1 MAKSGRKTKKKTGGG
16 SGGGGFNIGLVIF
29 LVILVYVLYSV
40 FRYATSKQVVGYE
53 VRNGSLQSNRIY
65 TGLALR
71 SEEIAKAEYAGYV
84 NYYTKEGERIG
95 ADKLACT
102 IDTSGQVAEALQ
114 SGTTSGFTSDDY
126 SDLQS
131 QITEFA
137 ASYTPGTFSSVYNF
151 KESLNSTVQ
160 KITNS
165 SILGDIEN
173 IADSASI
180 HYCNT
185 DTTGYIVYSTDGYE
199 DKTFDTLTKTDFD
212 TTSYQKTTVENNALV
227 SVGDPIYRLETSE
240 DWSLAIALSG
250 SDEAK
255 ELEDLSVVEV
265 KFMKNQL
272 TAWATIT
279 TRQDD
284 EGNYYA
290 NLAFTNSLCTFCT
303 DRFLDIEL
311 LTDNT
316 KGLKIPLTSL
326 VDGEFFVVPAEYVT
340 EGSGGTYSVLRRTV
354 TDSGDTTTE
363 SVSATPYGTD
373 EDGDYY
379 LDQSS
384 LRDGDVLVS
393 QDSGATFTVHDT
405 VQLTGVYN
413 INKGYADFRQVTVIE
428 QNDEYAIVEPDD
440 TYGLRE
446 YDFIV
451 LDASTMSP
459 DEFVYQ

>member
-1 MAKSGRKTKKKTGGG
+1 MASSRNKTKKK
-16 SGGGGFNIGLVIF
+16 SGGGFHLNLGLVIF
-29 LVILVYVLYSV
+29 LIILFYVLYSL

-53 VRNGSLQSNRIY
+53 VRIGSLQSNRIY
-65 TGLALR
+65 SAVALR

-102 IDTSGQVAEALQ
+102 IDTSGEVAEALQ
-114 SGTTSGFTSDDY
+114 SGTASGFTSNDY
-126 SDLQS
+126 SDLQAD
-131 QITEFA
+131 ITEFA
-137 ASYTPGTFSSVYNF
+137 SAYTPGSFSSVYSF
-151 KESLNSTVQ
+151 KDSLNSTIQ

-165 SILGDIEN
+165 AILGDIKN

-199 DKTFDTLTKTDFD
+199 GKTFDTL
-212 TTSYQKTTVENNALV
+212 
-227 SVGDPIYRLETSE
+227 E
-240 DWSLAIALSG
+240 DWSLAILLSG
-250 SDEAK
+250 ADEAK
-255 ELEDLSVVEV
+255 ELEDLAVVQV
-265 KFMKNQL
+265 KFLKNQL
-272 TAWATIT
+272 TCWATIT

-284 EGNYYA
+284 SGNYYA
-290 NLAFTNSLCTFCT
+290 NLAFTNSMCTFCT

-326 VDGEFFVVPAEYVT
+326 VDGEFFVVPQEYVT
-340 EGSGGTYSVLRRTV
+340 AGTGGQDMVLRQTV
-354 TDSGDTTTE
+354 TESGDTTTE
-363 SVSATPYGTD
+363 TVSVTPYGTD
-373 EDGDYY
+373 ESGNYY

-384 LRDGDVLVS
+384 LRDGDILVK
-393 QDSGATFTVHDT
+393 QDSQSTFTVHDT
-405 VQLTGVYN
+405 AKLTGVYN
-413 INKGYADFRQVTVIE
+413 INKGYADFRQVTVID

>member
-1 MAKSGRKTKKKTGGG
+1 MASSRKKTKKKAGEE
-16 SGGGGFNIGLVIF
+16 FHLNLGLVIF
-29 LVILVYVLYSV
+29 LIILFYVLFSL

-53 VRNGSLQSNRIY
+53 VRIGSLQSNRIY
-65 TGLALR
+65 SAVALR
-71 SEEIAKAEYAGYV
+71 SEEIASAEYAGYV

-95 ADKLACT
+95 AGKLACT

-114 SGTTSGFTSDDY
+114 SGTTSGFSSDDY
-126 SDLQS
+126 AGLQAS
-131 QITEFA
+131 ITEFA
-137 ASYTPGTFSSVYNF
+137 SGYTPGSFSSVYSF
-151 KESLNSTVQ
+151 KDSLNSTIQ

-165 SILGDIEN
+165 TILGDIEN

-199 DKTFDTLTKTDFD
+199 SKTFDTLTKSDFD
-212 TTSYQKTTVENNALV
+212 STNYKKTSVENNALV
-227 SVGDPIYRLETSE
+227 SVGDPIYRLETAE
-240 DWSLAIALSG
+240 DWSLAILLSG
-250 SDEAK
+250 AEEAK
-255 ELEDLSVVEV
+255 ELEDLAVVQV

-272 TAWATIT
+272 TSWATIT

-290 NLAFTNSLCTFCT
+290 NLAFTNSMCTFCT

-326 VDGEFFVVPAEYVT
+326 VDGEFFVVPEEYVT
-340 EGSGGTYSVLRRTV
+340 AGTGGQDMVLRQTL
-354 TDSGDTTTE
+354 TESGDTTTE
-363 SVSATPYGTD
+363 TVSVTPYGTD
-373 EDGDYY
+373 ENGDYY
-379 LDQSS
+379 LDQSA
-384 LRDGDVLVS
+384 LRDGDVLVK
-393 QDSGATFTVHDT
+393 QDSQSTFTVHDT
-405 VQLTGVYN
+405 VKLTGVYN
-413 INKGYADFRQVTVIE
+413 INKGYADFRKVNVID

-459 DEFVYQ
+459 NEFVYQ

>member
-1 MAKSGRKTKKKTGGG
+1 MASSRNKTKKK
-16 SGGGGFNIGLVIF
+16 SGGGFHLNLGLVIF
-29 LVILVYVLYSV
+29 LIILFYVLYSL

-53 VRNGSLQSNRIY
+53 VRIGSLQSNRIY
-65 TGLALR
+65 SAVALR

-102 IDTSGQVAEALQ
+102 IDTSGEVAEALQ
-114 SGTTSGFTSDDY
+114 SGTASGFTSNDY
-126 SDLQS
+126 SDLQAD
-131 QITEFA
+131 ITEFA
-137 ASYTPGTFSSVYNF
+137 SAYTPGSFSSVYSF
-151 KESLNSTVQ
+151 KDSLNSTIQ

-165 SILGDIEN
+165 AILGDIKN

-199 DKTFDTLTKTDFD
+199 GKTFDTLAKSDFD
-212 TTSYQKTTVENNALV
+212 TTNYKKTSVENNALV
-227 SVGDPIYRLETSE
+227 SVGDPIYRLETAE
-240 DWSLAIALSG
+240 DWSLAILLSG
-250 SDEAK
+250 ADEAK
-255 ELEDLSVVEV
+255 ELEDLAVMQV
-265 KFMKNQL
+265 KFLKNQL
-272 TAWATIT
+272 TCWATIT

-284 EGNYYA
+284 SGNYYA
-290 NLAFTNSLCTFCT
+290 NLAFTNSMCTFCT

-326 VDGEFFVVPAEYVT
+326 VDGEFFVVPQEYVT
-340 EGSGGTYSVLRRTV
+340 AGTGGQDMVLRQTV
-354 TDSGDTTTE
+354 TESGDTTTE
-363 SVSATPYGTD
+363 TVSVTPYGTD
-373 EDGDYY
+373 ESGNYY

-384 LRDGDVLVS
+384 LRDGDILVK
-393 QDSGATFTVHDT
+393 QDSQSTFTVHDT
-405 VQLTGVYN
+405 AKLTGVYN
-413 INKGYADFRQVTVIE
+413 INKGYADFRQVTVID